1 METLFTKITLRRL
14 LVIGIVLLVLTIFVQ
29 LRYFMSGFL
38 GAVTLYVLS
47 RSYFLRLTQ
56 KYRQKKVLAAS
67 WIIFLIVISFG
78 IPIWIILEILIPQIN
93 DKIQNPQETIQRFQP
108 VINWIHNNEVL
119 QRFDFEP
126 GDQQL
131 TEIANRV
138 LSYVPS
144 TLDWIGQFFANIFV
158 ALFILYFMLMA
169 NRRMEQELYDMLPF
183 SAQAKDYFI
192 RQNIQLIRSN
202 AYGVPILAF
211 SQGIIAIIGYVI
223 FGVDN
228 AMFWGLLTGIASV
241 FPVVGTMVVWI
252 PICIYQ
258 MATGNVEGGLMLSV
272 YCLVLVGGIDN
283 VLRFTLLKKMA
294 DIHPLITVFGVLLGL
309 QLFGVMGLVFG
320 PLLMSLPQILYTV
333 FKMERHPSLYT
344 GNEPPEDEKDITPGE
359 D

>member
-1 METLFTKITLRRL
+1 METIFTRITLRRL
-14 LVIGIVLLVLTIFVQ
+14 LIISILLLVLTIFFQ

-38 GAVTLYVLS
+38 GAVTLYVLT
-47 RSYFLRLTQ
+47 RNYFLRLTE
-56 KYRQKKVLAAS
+56 KYRQKKALAAS

-78 IPIWIILEILIPQIN
+78 IPVWVILEILIPQIN
-93 DKIQNPQETIQRFQP
+93 EKIQNPQETIQRFQP
-108 VINWIHNNEVL
+108 VIDWIHNNELL
-119 QRFDFEP
+119 QRFDFEF
-126 GDQQL
+126 DNQRL
-131 TEIANRV
+131 TDIANRV
-138 LSYVPS
+138 LSLVPS

-158 ALFILYFMLMA
+158 ALFILYFMLMS
-169 NRRMEQELYDMLPF
+169 NRRMEQELYAMIPF
-183 SAQAKDYFI
+183 SEQSKRYFI
-192 RQNIQLIRSN
+192 KQNIQLIRSN

-211 SQGIIAIIGYVI
+211 SQGVIAIIGYMI

-228 AMFWGLLTGIASV
+228 AIFWGLLTGIASV

-258 MATGNVEGGLMLSV
+258 IATGNVDGGLMLSV
-272 YCLVLVGGIDN
+272 YCLILVGGIDN

-333 FKMERHPSLYT
+333 FKMEKYPSLFT
-344 GNEPPEDEKDITPGE
+344 GNDLPEAKSEATPGE